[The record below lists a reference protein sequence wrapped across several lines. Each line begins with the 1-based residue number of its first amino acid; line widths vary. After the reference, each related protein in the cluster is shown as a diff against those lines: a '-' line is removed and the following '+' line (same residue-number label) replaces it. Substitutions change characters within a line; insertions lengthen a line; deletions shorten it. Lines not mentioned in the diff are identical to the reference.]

1 MPMALFIK
9 IKVKHLAYYK
19 LWGVFMILKLNLKRL
34 IISLLIPLGVGGLSA
49 LITGGNMDIYSKINR
64 PPLSPPGIVFPIVWS
79 VLYTLMGISLYL
91 VWNKD
96 ADSDQSRTAFIW
108 FAVQL
113 FLNFI
118 WSPVF
123 FGAQNYLTA
132 FIILILLW
140 LSVIF
145 MIISFYKISK
155 PAALLQI
162 PYFIWI
168 TFAGYLNLAIYILN

>member
-1 MPMALFIK
+1 
-9 IKVKHLAYYK
+9 
-19 LWGVFMILKLNLKRL
+19 MILRLNLKKL
-34 IISLLIPLGVGGLSA
+34 IISLLVPLGVGGLSA

-91 VWNKD
+91 VWNKND
-96 ADSDQSRTAFIW
+96 NSSQSNIAYFW

-118 WSPVF
+118 WSPIF
-123 FGAQNYLTA
+123 FGAQQYLVA
-132 FIILILLW
+132 FIVLILLIA
-140 LSVIF
+140 SVVA
-145 MIISFYKISK
+145 MIVSFYKISK

-162 PYFIWI
+162 PYLIWLI
-168 TFAGYLNLAIYILN
+168 FAGYLNLAIYILN

>member
-1 MPMALFIK
+1 
-9 IKVKHLAYYK
+9 
-19 LWGVFMILKLNLKRL
+19 MILRLNLKKL
-34 IISLLIPLGVGGLSA
+34 IISLLVPLGVGGLSA

-96 ADSDQSRTAFIW
+96 DNSSQSNIAYFW

-118 WSPVF
+118 WSPIF
-123 FGAQNYLTA
+123 FGAQQYLVA
-132 FIILILLW
+132 FIVLILLIA
-140 LSVIF
+140 SVVA
-145 MIISFYKISK
+145 MIVSFYKISK

-162 PYFIWI
+162 PYLIWLI
-168 TFAGYLNLAIYILN
+168 FAGYLNLAIYILN

>member
-1 MPMALFIK
+1 
-9 IKVKHLAYYK
+9 
-19 LWGVFMILKLNLKRL
+19 MILKLNLKKL
-34 IISLLIPLGVGGLSA
+34 IISLLVPLGVGGLSA

-79 VLYTLMGISLYL
+79 ILYTLMGISLYL
-91 VWNKD
+91 VWNKND
-96 ADSDQSRTAFIW
+96 NSSQSNIAYFW

-118 WSPVF
+118 WSPIF
-123 FGAQNYLTA
+123 FGAQQYLVA
-132 FIILILLW
+132 FIVLILLIA
-140 LSVIF
+140 SVVA

-162 PYFIWI
+162 PYLIWLI
-168 TFAGYLNLAIYILN
+168 FAGYLNLAIYILN